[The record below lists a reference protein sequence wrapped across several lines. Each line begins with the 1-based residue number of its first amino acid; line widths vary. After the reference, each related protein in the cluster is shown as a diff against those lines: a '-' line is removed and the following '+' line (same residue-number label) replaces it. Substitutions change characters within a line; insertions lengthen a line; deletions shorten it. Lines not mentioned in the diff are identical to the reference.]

1 MAMLSQ
7 EIERL
12 TLAIRGREEEI
23 NSGQGV
29 IRNLQGEIENW
40 KRRFSEL
47 ENSAGH
53 EIHTKVSSYEQRICL
68 LYTSPSPR
76 DLSTSRMPSSA

>member
-1 MAMLSQ
+1 MTQYEQKIQVLNHEYEELRVKLEQFAEINRRIPEYENKMAMLSQ

-29 IRNLQGEIENW
+29 IRNLQGEI
-40 KRRFSEL
+40 
-47 ENSAGH
+47 
-53 EIHTKVSSYEQRICL
+53 
-68 LYTSPSPR
+68 
-76 DLSTSRMPSSA
+76 